1 MGKKAAKKKST
12 GKKAADRRQSV
23 RFFVAEETKGRVTS
37 AYEALLMNISRRGAL
52 IEHDDVVRPGSTSS
66 LGLELNGNKVK
77 LQSRVVWS
85 AVVRQGLN
93 ADSEMA
99 LIFNTGLEFLDLS
112 EETQQLIGDYIDS
125 MAEQGKAMPVD
136 ERSIR
141 RSYTCEECNALF
153 ELPDAEVRPVVV
165 EPQKRPVQAGDLFE
179 YAHGGCQGTLQC
191 ATGPLIPWI
200 GEQEEM

>member
-1 MGKKAAKKKST
+1 MGKRAAKKESA

-23 RFFVAEETKGRVTS
+23 RFFVAEKTKGRVTS

-66 LGLELNGNKVK
+66 LELELNGSKVK
-77 LQSRVVWS
+77 LRSRVVWS

-93 ADSEMA
+93 ADSEIA

-136 ERSIR
+136 IHLRG
-141 RSYTCEECNALF
+141 
-153 ELPDAEVRPVVV
+153 V
-165 EPQKRPVQAGDLFE
+165 
-179 YAHGGCQGTLQC
+179 
-191 ATGPLIPWI
+191 
-200 GEQEEM
+200 

>member
-66 LGLELNGNKVK
+66 LELELNGNKVK

-136 ERSIR
+136 ERSVR

-153 ELPDAEVRPVVV
+153 ELTDAEVRPVVV
-165 EPQKRPVQAGDLFE
+165 EPQRRPVQAGDLFE
-179 YAHGGCQGTLQC
+179 YAHGRCRGTLQY

-200 GEQEEM
+200 GEEEEM

>member
-23 RFFVAEETKGRVTS
+23 RFFVAEKTTGRVTS

-66 LGLELNGNKVK
+66 LELELNGNKVK
-77 LQSRVVWS
+77 LRSRVVWS

-99 LIFNTGLEFLDLS
+99 LIFNTGMEFVDLP
-112 EETQQLIGDYIDS
+112 EETEQLIGDYIDS

-136 ERSIR
+136 EKSVR
-141 RSYTCEECNALF
+141 RSYTCEECGALF
-153 ELPDAEVRPVVV
+153 ELTDAEVRPVFA

-179 YAHGGCQGTLQC
+179 YAHGACQGTLQH
-191 ATGPLIPWI
+191 ASGPLIPWI
-200 GEQEEM
+200 GEEEAM

>member
-66 LGLELNGNKVK
+66 LELELNGNKVK
-77 LQSRVVWS
+77 LRSRVVWS

-93 ADSEMA
+93 ADSEMV

>member
-66 LGLELNGNKVK
+66 LELELNGNKVK

>member
-66 LGLELNGNKVK
+66 LELELNGNKVK

-85 AVVRQGLN
+85 AVIRQGLN

>member
-1 MGKKAAKKKST
+1 MGKKAAKKKSAEE
-12 GKKAADRRQSV
+12 KAADRRQCV
-23 RFFVAEETKGRVTS
+23 RFFVAEKTKGRVTS
-37 AYEALLMNISRRGAL
+37 TYEALLMNISRRGAL

-66 LGLELNGNKVK
+66 LELELNGNKVK

-99 LIFNTGLEFLDLS
+99 LIFNTGLEFLDPS

-136 ERSIR
+136 ERSVR

-153 ELPDAEVRPVVV
+153 ELTDAEVRPVFV

-179 YAHGGCQGTLQC
+179 YAHGGCQGTLQY

-200 GEQEEM
+200 GKEEKM

>member
-1 MGKKAAKKKST
+1 MGEKAAKKKST
-12 GKKAADRRQSV
+12 GKKAADRRQCV
-23 RFFVAEETKGRVTS
+23 RFFVAEETRGRVTS
-37 AYEALLMNISRRGAL
+37 TYEALLMNISRRGAL

-66 LGLELNGNKVK
+66 LELELNGNKVK

-93 ADSEMA
+93 ADREMA

-136 ERSIR
+136 ERSVR

-153 ELPDAEVRPVVV
+153 ELTDAEVRPVFI
-165 EPQKRPVQAGDLFE
+165 EPQKRPVQAGDLFA
-179 YAHGGCQGTLQC
+179 YAHGACQGTLQY

-200 GEQEEM
+200 GEEEM

>member
-1 MGKKAAKKKST
+1 VGKKAAKKKST

-66 LGLELNGNKVK
+66 LELELNGNKVK

-141 RSYTCEECNALF
+141 RSYTCEECNVLF